1 MVQPSKEYR
10 KTFREY
16 QMLMEQDSCRA
27 GFEECENHLVSLKSE
42 KTKLEQQITELQQ
55 KLNDAELEQK
65 EQQETLHQMEK
76 DMEQMR
82 SRQQILLEEEFRKAG
97 LTEKAA
103 QWVEDENARSS
114 REILQNLD
122 AQLEKIEKIIAG
134 YITIQKNYMDS
145 IAEIIDDPGR

>member
-16 QMLMEQDSCRA
+16 QMLMEQDTCRA
-27 GFEECENHLVSLKSE
+27 ELEECENHLDSLNCE
-42 KTKLEQQITELQQ
+42 KAKLEQQIAGIKQ
-55 KLNDAELEQK
+55 KLSEAELKQK

-76 DMEQMR
+76 DMEQMH
-82 SRQQILLEEEFRKAG
+82 SRQQILLEEECRKAG
-97 LTEKAA
+97 LSEKAA
-103 QWVEDENARSS
+103 QWVEDENVRTA